1 MLARSVRVGL
11 ERLLARLSAGG
22 RILLGPLKS
31 LSNNRRDLFSL
42 RWLYVR
48 IRLTTGFCWPQVT
61 MKEPVS
67 WLDSISFGETIF
79 NACQP
84 S

>member
-1 MLARSVRVGL
+1 MLARSVRGRL

-31 LSNNRRDLFSL
+31 FQNNRRDLFSL

-48 IRLTTGFCWPQVT
+48 IRLTDRLLLAAGDN
-61 MKEPVS
+61 ERAVS